1 MAQET
6 AASAGRTARSRRGER
21 RRGQTPGSALPS
33 MAALGL
39 VSATGPFSTDT
50 YLAALPALRDS
61 LHTTASAAQ
70 LTITTCI
77 IGLAIGLFAGGTL
90 SDVLGR
96 RRLLLASTGAFLIL
110 SLLAASA
117 GSIELLI
124 ACRLVQG
131 AVAGMGASIAR
142 AVVSDCFE
150 GTAAATRFGALS
162 TISLLA
168 PVLAPAIGGAM
179 IEVTSW
185 RGVFVLMAALGAVQ
199 LMAIL
204 LGVPET
210 SGRRGAD
217 GAPAPEVLRLLPRVR
232 TLLADRRFSGAVL
245 VQCAATAGFFVYIG
259 GSSFALQEHYGIGAG
274 LYSAV
279 FATNAAGMAL
289 ASLGFS
295 VLAGRLT
302 PGTLRAAGVLA
313 SAAAA
318 AVLLVLALAT
328 GGDPPFVAV
337 WACLFVVVSGMGFT
351 QPATTTIAQE
361 AGRWAPGTASS
372 LQGGLAFLVGA
383 LATPLTGLVD
393 GASVL
398 VMASFMT
405 GLLLVAVGLLVP
417 GRRRGR

>member
-1 MAQET
+1 
-6 AASAGRTARSRRGER
+6 
-21 RRGQTPGSALPS
+21 

-61 LHTTASAAQ
+61 LGTTASAAQ

-96 RRLLLASTGAFLIL
+96 RRLLLASTAAFLLL
-110 SLLAASA
+110 SLLAAFSP
-117 GSIELLI
+117 SIGLLI
-124 ACRLVQG
+124 VCRLVQG

-142 AVVSDCFE
+142 AVVSDCFA
-150 GTAAATRFGALS
+150 GGAAATRFGALS

-168 PVLAPAIGGAM
+168 PVIAPAIGGAM

-185 RGVFVLMAALGAVQ
+185 RGVFVLMAVLGAIQLLAIALG
-199 LMAIL
+199 I
-204 LGVPET
+204 PET
-210 SGRRGAD
+210 SGRRPGAEA
-217 GAPAPEVLRLLPRVR
+217 APAEVLPLLPRVR
-232 TLLADRRFSGAVL
+232 RLFGERRFTGAVL

-259 GSSFALQEHYGIGAG
+259 GSSFALQEHYGISAG

-279 FATNAAGMAL
+279 FASNAAGMAL
-289 ASLGFS
+289 TSLLFS
-295 VLAGRLT
+295 VLAARLRAE
-302 PGTLRAAGVLA
+302 TLRSVGVLA
-313 SAAAA
+313 STSAA
-318 AVLLVLALAT
+318 AVLLVLALLA
-328 GGDPPFVAV
+328 GGDPGLVPV
-337 WACLFVVVSGMGFT
+337 WACLFVMVSGMGLT

-372 LQGGLAFLVGA
+372 VQGGLAFLVGA

-393 GASVL
+393 GSSVV
-398 VMASFMT
+398 VMASLMT
-405 GLLLVAVGLLVP
+405 GLFVVAIGLMAAVRA
-417 GRRRGR
+417 GRG